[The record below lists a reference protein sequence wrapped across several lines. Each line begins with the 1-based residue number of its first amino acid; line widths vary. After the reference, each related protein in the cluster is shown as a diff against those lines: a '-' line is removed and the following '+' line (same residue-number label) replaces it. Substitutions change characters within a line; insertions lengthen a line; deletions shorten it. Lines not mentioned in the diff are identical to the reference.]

1 MAEGELFS
9 FRVLRSCLLSW
20 RIGDVQEHTT
30 FREVLEELAEQ
41 PELAAVC
48 EELSSGRCEVKCML
62 SQSSSSLE
70 KDWMS
75 VGLNLRVVRCSRFGL
90 HATFIVT
97 RPTDLGKPDPVNA
110 FSIMMAASSAAARPS
125 FALPEKHASPES
137 NHQLH
142 GDLRLENDII
152 DLLAE
157 KGLGFRNGA
166 EKTAG
171 KTFVRLLRSV
181 LFELLS
187 PARIECFKDRGLHLP
202 ENFASLADKE
212 QYNNPEKSKHG

>member
-9 FRVLRSCLLSW
+9 FRVLDGTRKCLLSW

-41 PELAAVC
+41 PELAAVR
-48 EELSSGRCEVKCML
+48 EELSSGRCEVKCVL

-70 KDWMS
+70 KDWTS
-75 VGLNLRVVRCSRFGL
+75 VGLNLHVVRCSRFGL
-90 HATFIVT
+90 HATFIVA
-97 RPTDLGKPDPVNA
+97 RPTDLEKPEPVNA
-110 FSIMMAASSAAARPS
+110 FSVMMAASSAAARPS

-166 EKTAG
+166 ER
-171 KTFVRLLRSV
+171 RLGRCSSGSSDQCCSSCFRQHASSASRTGAYTCQKILR
-181 LFELLS
+181 
-187 PARIECFKDRGLHLP
+187 R
-202 ENFASLADKE
+202 
-212 QYNNPEKSKHG
+212 